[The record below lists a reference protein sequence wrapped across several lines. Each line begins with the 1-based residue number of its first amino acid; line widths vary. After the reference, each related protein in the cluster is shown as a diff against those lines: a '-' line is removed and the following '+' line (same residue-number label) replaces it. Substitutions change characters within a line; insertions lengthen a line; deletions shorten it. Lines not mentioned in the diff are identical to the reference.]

1 MKKLPAIIAV
11 LLSIPFYT
19 FGVIFLIAASSKPS
33 RALVGLALAAVATF
47 LLVIGLRRLRRLAE
61 IAPDALRTGAIDLAQ
76 RLGGEV
82 TVAQLRAEYR
92 ISQQL
97 ATQVL
102 EQLVAEGS
110 CQRDEREERVVYV
123 VTGLKPSM
131 VEKVCPYC
139 GTKLP
144 VRSDLRKCPNCGAN
158 LEMQKT

>member
-1 MKKLPAIIAV
+1 MKRLFAILSV
-11 LLSIPFYT
+11 LLSIPLYT
-19 FGVIFLIAASSKPS
+19 FGVLFLIAATAKPS

-47 LLVIGLRRLRRLAE
+47 LLVMGLRRLRRLAE
-61 IAPDALRTGAIDLAQ
+61 ITPDALRTGAINLAQ

-92 ISQQL
+92 ISNDL
-97 ATQVL
+97 ATKTL
-102 EQLVAEGS
+102 EQLVNEGS
-110 CQRDEREERVVYV
+110 CQREEREDRVVYV
-123 VTGLKPSM
+123 VTGLKPAM

-158 LEMQKT
+158 LELQKT